1 MIRLDKFLCD
11 MEIGSRSQV
20 KEMIKK
26 GQVSIDGE
34 VIKKAEYKLEEK
46 EARVKVNEKEIC
58 YQKSYYYMLN
68 KPAGVVSA
76 TTDRQEKTVLD
87 LLKDAAGKELFPVGR
102 LDKDTVGLLL
112 ITNDGELAHCLL
124 SPKKHIEKMYLV
136 ETRYGV
142 SQEMI
147 NRLENGVD
155 IGEEKPTLPAKVK
168 KLEAKKIELTITEGK
183 FHQVKRMLKAV
194 ENEVI
199 FLKRLSMGGLVLDKD
214 LKEGE
219 FRALTKQEITALK
232 RG

>member
-58 YQKSYYYMLN
+58 YQKLYYYMLN

-87 LLKDAAGKELFPVGR
+87 LLKNAAGKELFPVGR

-124 SPKKHIEKMYLV
+124 APKKHIEKTYLV

-147 NRLENGVD
+147 DRLENGVD

-168 KLEAKKIELTITEGK
+168 KLEEKKIELTITEGK

-199 FLKRLSMGGLVLDKD
+199 FLKRLSMGGLVLDRD

-219 FRALTKQEITALK
+219 FRALTKQEITELK

>member
-87 LLKDAAGKELFPVGR
+87 LLKNAAGKELFPVGR

-124 SPKKHIEKMYLV
+124 SPKKHIEKTYLV

-199 FLKRLSMGGLVLDKD
+199 FLKRLSMGNLVLDRD